1 MTRAIKQ
8 RVLVTV
14 KTYPTLSKKYGETVA
29 HFETP
34 QHDLFGVS
42 CDSSGEIIS
51 IRDLA
56 AYDKALKSPHR
67 ISRRRAL
74 RQAQGPTRLLRLPLK
89 GGVIRPSN
97 GPAPCFLTVKL
108 RLSAECWRT
117 RDLYR
122 QHRLGEPLI
131 DVSESWVT
139 TTFRR
144 PVTESEEEVGDRSA
158 LSRHQVQIL
167 RNCLT
172 EKAIGTLMASVS
184 RKDRTKFRN
193 QVLNPLL
200 EGGWLEMTIPDK
212 PTSSKQ
218 EYRLTSKGRQLLA
231 ELGEDDV

>member
-193 QVLNPLL
+193 QVLKPLL
-200 EGGWLEMTIPDK
+200 QGGWLEMTIPDK

-218 EYRLTSKGRQLLA
+218 KYRLTDKGQQLLA